1 MSLHSRIQAVIACKE
16 FSTKSQLG
24 LNDPNVTD
32 HDSFFRLSRTHNA
45 KVPAHCNVPTLREAL
60 LGKSIRSSCKMM
72 PKQQLT
78 RTSPGS
84 VCSLR
89 STSIPGS
96 PSVSIT
102 AKMDNQVIGYK
113 DLAAIPKDKAIL
125 DIERPDLMIYE
136 PHFNYTPLE
145 LSELPRSRERSMSPH
160 SISPPPSPETILSKD
175 PREWLESRAS
185 PIGSSPG
192 STLRLKTSFASITKL
207 PTQHFHRPDN
217 GMNIYKKPPIYK
229 QDVTASIPQGKHI
242 EDLIIESS
250 KFPAAQPPD
259 PNQPSKIE
267 TEYWPCPPSLAAV
280 ESEWRKKAESQK
292 REQGKKDEDD
302 EDYDDGDLSDDMWKL
317 RQLQKQELS
326 KIQSNLGKIILKEEL
341 DKAVP
346 IRRKTRSLPD
356 QTPIHM
362 GSSSNASKNI
372 HFPATFPNSLT
383 RLQSAEFAQSDKDQ
397 GAPDLQNGD
406 PPGRRMD
413 RGRSMPSRL
422 NEKLQNYQNTERIHS
437 RRTTIYPYEMLI
449 VTNRGRRRP
458 LPGVDRTRLERH
470 LSTEDFQNLFGM
482 TIEEFDCL
490 SLWKQNDLKKR
501 VSLF

>member
-1 MSLHSRIQAVIACKE
+1 MQQFIVKPQENI
-16 FSTKSQLG
+16 F
-24 LNDPNVTD
+24 
-32 HDSFFRLSRTHNA
+32 LS
-45 KVPAHCNVPTLREAL
+45 
-60 LGKSIRSSCKMM
+60 SYKMM
-72 PKQQLT
+72 PKQLT

-89 STSIPGS
+89 GISIPGS
-96 PSVSIT
+96 LAVAIT

-145 LSELPRSRERSMSPH
+145 LSERSMSPCSFSH
-160 SISPPPSPETILSKD
+160 PASPED
-175 PREWLESRAS
+175 PKEWLESRES
-185 PIGSSPG
+185 PGGSSSG
-192 STLRLKTSFASITKL
+192 SNLQLKTSSALDTATKL

-229 QDVTASIPQGKHI
+229 QDVLASIPQGKHI

-259 PNQPSKIE
+259 PNKPSKIE
-267 TEYWPCPPSLAAV
+267 TDYWPCPPSLAAV
-280 ESEWRKKAESQK
+280 ETEWRKKAESRR
-292 REQGKKDEDD
+292 REEGERDEEDD
-302 EDYDDGDLSDDMWKL
+302 EYDNGDLSDDMWGL
-317 RQLQKQELS
+317 RELQKQELN

-356 QTPIHM
+356 RTAMHM

-372 HFPATFPNSLT
+372 HFQATSRSGQT
-383 RLQSAEFAQSDKDQ
+383 RLQSAEFTQSDSDK
-397 GAPDLQNGD
+397 GGPGLQNGD
-406 PPGRRMD
+406 SQRGRMD
-413 RGRSMPSRL
+413 RGNSLPSVL
-422 NEKLQNYQNTERIHS
+422 AEK
-437 RRTTIYPYEMLI
+437 IYPYEMLL
-449 VTNRGRRRP
+449 VTHRRRNKLP
-458 LPGVDRTRLERH
+458 PGVDRMRLERH
-470 LSTEDFQNLFGM
+470 LSVEEFQNLFGM
-482 TIEEFDCL
+482 PIEEFDRL
-490 SLWKQNDLKKR
+490 SLWKRNDLKKR

>member
-1 MSLHSRIQAVIACKE
+1 MDARPLYDAIKR
-16 FSTKSQLG
+16 SQLG

-32 HDSFFRLSRTHNA
+32 HDSFFRL
-45 KVPAHCNVPTLREAL
+45 REAL

-72 PKQQLT
+72 PKQLT

-422 NEKLQNYQNTERIHS
+422 NEK
-437 RRTTIYPYEMLI
+437 IYPYEMLI

>member
-1 MSLHSRIQAVIACKE
+1 
-16 FSTKSQLG
+16 
-24 LNDPNVTD
+24 
-32 HDSFFRLSRTHNA
+32 
-45 KVPAHCNVPTLREAL
+45 
-60 LGKSIRSSCKMM
+60 MM
-72 PKQQLT
+72 PKQLT

-145 LSELPRSRERSMSPH
+145 HSELSRSRERSMSPH
-160 SISPPPSPETILSKD
+160 TISPPPSPETILSKD
-175 PREWLESRAS
+175 SSVGLS
-185 PIGSSPG
+185 PCSTYLFTSS
-192 STLRLKTSFASITKL
+192 SITTPKL

-229 QDVTASIPQGKHI
+229 QDLTASIPQGKHI

-267 TEYWPCPPSLAAV
+267 TDYWPCPPSLAVV

-292 REQGKKDEDD
+292 REDGGKEEEDE
-302 EDYDDGDLSDDMWKL
+302 EYDDGDLFDDVWKL

-326 KIQSNLGKIILKEEL
+326 KIQSNLGKIIFKEDL
-341 DKAVP
+341 DKPVP

-356 QTPIHM
+356 WTPVHM
-362 GSSSNASKNI
+362 GPSSNASKAI
-372 HFPATFPNSLT
+372 YFPATSRSGLT
-383 RLQSAEFAQSDKDQ
+383 KLQSAEIARSHKDKHA
-397 GAPDLQNGD
+397 GLQNGD
-406 PPGRRMD
+406 SSERRMD

-422 NEKLQNYQNTERIHS
+422 NEK
-437 RRTTIYPYEMLI
+437 IYPYEMLI
-449 VTNRGRRRP
+449 VTHRGRNK
-458 LPGVDRTRLERH
+458 LPRGVDRTRLERH
-470 LSTEDFQNLFGM
+470 LSMEEFQNLFGM
-482 TIEEFDCL
+482 TMEEFDCL
-490 SLWKQNDLKKR
+490 SLWKRNDLKKR